1 MILFQGFGDALA
13 ELPTFLEAFFKVS
26 LVSAVFG
33 IIIAF
38 IVGVIFGLFAVS
50 QSKIL
55 RGLSRIFVELFQNT
69 PILILLFFLY
79 AFSPYIFKRPLEP
92 LIIGT
97 IVVGVYTSAYVCEI
111 IRSGI
116 TSLPKGQFEAA
127 ASQGFSYVDTM
138 RYIILPQ
145 AFRLILP
152 SLTTQI
158 VSVIKNTSILQCIT
172 APDLMYQAEVWTS
185 YSGHSGPSYIIAA
198 IIYFV
203 ACYPLTM
210 FSRYLEKKAKAGY
223 KTKKKEETVD
233 EPVVEMKETKGGVT
247 V

>member
-1 MILFQGFGDALA
+1 MLLFDGFDKVLA
-13 ELPTFLEAFFKVS
+13 DLPLFLEAFFKVS
-26 LVSAVFG
+26 LVAAIFG
-33 IIIAF
+33 MIIA
-38 IVGVIFGLFAVS
+38 IVVGVIFGLFAVG

-55 RGLSRIFVELFQNT
+55 RLFSRVFVELFQNI

-79 AFSPYIFKRPLEP
+79 AFSPYLFKQALDPI
-92 LIIGT
+92 IIGT
-97 IVVGVYTSAYVCEI
+97 IVIGIYTSAYVCEI

-116 TSLPKGQFEAA
+116 SAVPKGQFEAA
-127 ASQGFSYVDTM
+127 ASQGFATMDTM

-172 APDLMYQAEVWTS
+172 APDLMYQAEIWTS
-185 YSGHSGPSYIIAA
+185 YSGHSGPSYILAA

-203 ACYPLTM
+203 CCYPLTM
-210 FSRYLEKKAKAGY
+210 YSRHLEKKAAAGY
-223 KTKKKEETVD
+223 SQKIKITAKKREED
-233 EPVVEMKETKGGVT
+233 KSKGGIVE
-247 V
+247 